1 MSFTHLH
8 VRSGYTFMEST
19 ITLPKLVQRAA
30 ELNFSALALTDHH
43 VLHGAIEF
51 YKLCVA
57 ADIKPLLGMTVSVVN
72 DADQEYLM
80 VLLAKNNAGYHEL
93 SQLSTLIQ
101 TEEWSTVPFN
111 VLIEHTK
118 NVVAI
123 LSLENSHVHTL
134 LREQKIVQAKEI
146 LVEWVKRFPDFYI
159 GVNEQYLS
167 RYPAITNNFRHLV
180 TDESFNLVA
189 IHDVVYLRESDYL
202 AYECLQAMKAG
213 RRWSIPETSNNDG
226 RYLQSKEQMITAHER
241 FFPEA
246 ITNIEK
252 IVATCEV
259 DFQFGEPILPAYPV
273 PSGESASA
281 YLKKICQENMTKKY
295 DNVTPKMTE
304 RLNYELSVIDHLS
317 FSDYF
322 LIVWD
327 FVTFAKE
334 QEIAVGPGRGSAAG
348 SFVAYLLGI
357 TNVDPLKY
365 NLLFER
371 FLNPERES
379 MPDIDIDFADHR
391 RDEVI
396 DYVREK
402 YGQEHVAQIIT
413 FGTFGA
419 RSILRELFKT
429 LGTAQQDIYFIL
441 NQIPAQANESLR
453 YYILES
459 ESLKKYIK
467 QSPEL
472 RVLFKI
478 ALTLEGLP
486 RHASTHA
493 AGVIISDQPLV
504 NIVPL
509 TRGSQETYMTQYAMD
524 ELEALGLLKID
535 FLGLRNLSM
544 IERMVQS
551 INFHRAKDDQLKV
564 DQLPADDEKTFALLQ
579 AGRTDGVFQL
589 ESAGMKDVLRRL
601 NPTSLED
608 IVAVNALYRPGPM
621 QYISTFIRRKHGQES
636 TTYLHDGMKSILAPT
651 YGVLVYQE
659 QMMQIVQKF
668 ANYSLGQADIFRRA
682 LSSHQ
687 EPLIKAHRQR
697 FISAAQKLGHSES
710 LATQVFN
717 WLMKFSNYS
726 FNRSHAVAYSKIS
739 YQLAY
744 LKAHYPEHFYAVLLT
759 SALSSEKRLNQY
771 VLDMRRQSIE
781 LLPPSINRSYG
792 QFTVEKG
799 HLRMGLLAIKG
810 VGYQAV
816 QEIIAKRQ
824 NKPFKNLFDFCFRI
838 SLKIVNQK
846 RIEQLIL
853 VGALDEFTSNR
864 ASMLATLGQAIDQA
878 ELFQEYEEHPSLF
891 SDRLDF
897 SETYVVRK
905 DFPLLEKLTYEREYL
920 GIYASSHPLVGE
932 RKKLSAR
939 GYVTLI
945 EAAEREGKGA
955 VKSVVII
962 QSIRKIRTR
971 RGDQMAFVK
980 LSDEFSEMD
989 GVIFPDLFQQ
999 VQLWLDEN
1007 IFVTAQGRIER
1018 RNHKL
1023 QFVLQSLKLFE
1034 WAKVAEADERL
1045 FIKVVSHSEK
1055 TALNIIK
1062 QAAEKF
1068 PGQTSVYVYLK
1079 DSGETYKLADTYN
1092 LTVNKQC
1099 QEFLARE
1106 FGQVNIAL
1114 K

>member
-80 VLLAKNNAGYHEL
+80 VLLAKNNAGYHVL

-118 NVVAI
+118 NVIVI
-123 LSLENSHVHTL
+123 LSIENSHVHTS

-441 NQIPAQANESLR
+441 NQIPAQANQSLR
-453 YYILES
+453 HYILES
-459 ESLKKYIK
+459 ASLKKYIK

-472 RVLFKI
+472 QTLFKI

-504 NIVPL
+504 NIAPL
-509 TRGSQETYMTQYAMD
+509 TLGSQETYMTQYAMD

-551 INFHRAKDDQLKV
+551 INYHKR
-564 DQLPADDEKTFALLQ
+564 DDEK
-579 AGRTDGVFQL
+579 
-589 ESAGMKDVLRRL
+589 
-601 NPTSLED
+601 
-608 IVAVNALYRPGPM
+608 
-621 QYISTFIRRKHGQES
+621 
-636 TTYLHDGMKSILAPT
+636 
-651 YGVLVYQE
+651 LV
-659 QMMQIVQKF
+659 I
-668 ANYSLGQADIFRRA
+668 
-682 LSSHQ
+682 
-687 EPLIKAHRQR
+687 
-697 FISAAQKLGHSES
+697 
-710 LATQVFN
+710 
-717 WLMKFSNYS
+717 
-726 FNRSHAVAYSKIS
+726 
-739 YQLAY
+739 
-744 LKAHYPEHFYAVLLT
+744 
-759 SALSSEKRLNQY
+759 
-771 VLDMRRQSIE
+771 
-781 LLPPSINRSYG
+781 
-792 QFTVEKG
+792 
-799 HLRMGLLAIKG
+799 
-810 VGYQAV
+810 
-816 QEIIAKRQ
+816 
-824 NKPFKNLFDFCFRI
+824 
-838 SLKIVNQK
+838 
-846 RIEQLIL
+846 
-853 VGALDEFTSNR
+853 
-864 ASMLATLGQAIDQA
+864 
-878 ELFQEYEEHPSLF
+878 
-891 SDRLDF
+891 DRL
-897 SETYVVRK
+897 
-905 DFPLLEKLTYEREYL
+905 P
-920 GIYASSHPLVGE
+920 G
-932 RKKLSAR
+932 
-939 GYVTLI
+939 
-945 EAAEREGKGA
+945 
-955 VKSVVII
+955 
-962 QSIRKIRTR
+962 
-971 RGDQMAFVK
+971 
-980 LSDEFSEMD
+980 
-989 GVIFPDLFQQ
+989 
-999 VQLWLDEN
+999 
-1007 IFVTAQGRIER
+1007 
-1018 RNHKL
+1018 
-1023 QFVLQSLKLFE
+1023 
-1034 WAKVAEADERL
+1034 ADEKA
-1045 FIKVVSHSEK
+1045 FE
-1055 TALNIIK
+1055 
-1062 QAAEKF
+1062 
-1068 PGQTSVYVYLK
+1068 
-1079 DSGETYKLADTYN
+1079 
-1092 LTVNKQC
+1092 
-1099 QEFLARE
+1099 
-1106 FGQVNIAL
+1106 
-1114 K
+1114 